1 MFLHDIL
8 GVLKFVFGKDVPP
21 QTLKVDAYK
30 YQFFKKKLPI
40 HLPIGPIWGQ
50 IWAKSPDFSK
60 FFKNFG
66 SNLGKFW
73 KINPFIY
80 QILHFI
86 RCHLHTKWLILL
98 PMLAAHGFMNL
109 LYCVHASEFT
119 VKGSCGWMIIF
130 VHMFLFY
137 HQTQV
142 HGNKMEKTGKHTKH
156 YNALLIAGMTRE
168 AGRVFY
174 GNEPR
179 LAIDSLFPDED
190 YVITVD
196 TVLSAQ
202 DSFPEQNCGMAST
215 AVFDTGI

>member
-1 MFLHDIL
+1 
-8 GVLKFVFGKDVPP
+8 
-21 QTLKVDAYK
+21 
-30 YQFFKKKLPI
+30 
-40 HLPIGPIWGQ
+40 
-50 IWAKSPDFSK
+50 
-60 FFKNFG
+60 
-66 SNLGKFW
+66 
-73 KINPFIY
+73 
-80 QILHFI
+80 
-86 RCHLHTKWLILL
+86 
-98 PMLAAHGFMNL
+98 MLCYSYES

-119 VKGSCGWMIIF
+119 EESGGWIIIF
-130 VHMFLFY
+130 VHMSFFY

-142 HGNKMEKTGKHTKH
+142 QDNKNGGGGNGKHTKH
-156 YNALLIAGMTRE
+156 FNALLIAGMTRE